1 MTQLSQGV
9 RMEVAAAMRA
19 LATAREQMASQG
31 RNVENAELNY
41 TFASRR
47 LAEGVAT
54 PLEERDA
61 SDQLDQ
67 SRINYLQAAHDYLV
81 ARSAYETAV
90 GVPLEYQTDIRL
102 TNARVL
108 EP

>member
-1 MTQLSQGV
+1 
-9 RMEVAAAMRA
+9 MEVASAMRA
-19 LATAREQMASQG
+19 LATAREQIASQG

-47 LAEGVAT
+47 LDEGVAT

-102 TNARVL
+102 ASARPL